1 MCQCLQCRVFARIEA
16 DEDRR
21 IRREMWAAAVAY
33 VAQRYRLDDYDA
45 LRHVRLHAI
54 NGPGMTQ

>member
-1 MCQCLQCRVFARIEA
+1 MCRDSQG
-16 DEDRR
+16 
-21 IRREMWAAAVAY
+21 REETPDAEILRERAAMWAAALAY
-33 VAQRYRLDDYDA
+33 VSERYRLDDADA